1 MLRYIS
7 NNECSY
13 PQLATG
19 IMIMPSYLKIVSIK
33 GYTKCHYWNLYD
45 DALQHYIW
53 KLDKITIHKGKNR
66 NCFYMFNG
74 TKRTKL
80 GINEVPI
87 STIQALLQ
95 DKINEGKHLS
105 RISIYLLFVYVCD
118 SLMIEGGLWEE
129 FLSYGTNLVTINP
142 ESHLYVVG
150 YEWFSKQ
157 DWRFIYVWICI
168 YFWRS
173 VGLYPRLT
181 C

>member
-1 MLRYIS
+1 
-7 NNECSY
+7 
-13 PQLATG
+13 
-19 IMIMPSYLKIVSIK
+19 MIMPSYLKIVSIK

-53 KLDKITIHKGKNR
+53 KLDKIIIHKKG
-66 NCFYMFNG
+66 
-74 TKRTKL
+74 RTETASTCSMEPREQKL

-95 DKINEGKHLS
+95 DKINEGKLLS

-173 VGLYPRLT
+173 VGFIQDSPVSWSIPSISWSIISENS
-181 C
+181 